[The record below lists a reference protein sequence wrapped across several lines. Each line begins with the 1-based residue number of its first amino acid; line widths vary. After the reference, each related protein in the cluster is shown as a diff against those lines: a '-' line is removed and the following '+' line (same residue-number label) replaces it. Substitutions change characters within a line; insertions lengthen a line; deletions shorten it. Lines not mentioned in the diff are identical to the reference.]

1 MNNFFKILQE
11 KNHILADGATGT
23 NLFAMGLETGDPPE
37 PWNINHK
44 DRIRSL
50 HQGFVD
56 AGSDLFL
63 TNSFGGTS
71 FRLKLHN
78 LEKRVFELN
87 KSAGDIAREVADHA
101 DRLVI
106 VAGSMVSTG
115 EMIEPHGLMTPNE
128 ATDAFRAQAEGLAE
142 GGVDVLWLETMYAM
156 EELEAAMD
164 AVKDL
169 GLPVCATMS
178 FDTAGKTMMGITPKN
193 LARKS
198 QDLELAGFGANCGI
212 GAADLIATI
221 NGITQNV
228 DSETVVIAKANCGIP
243 EFHDGNIHYSGTENL
258 MPFAIEA
265 ARQRATVGEM
275 SDAMASEFG
284 RHRATIQ
291 GVRGIWKQHMQASAD
306 MDLLKDRVE
315 EFSKALGRA
324 PRILVAKL
332 GQDGHDRGQK
342 VIASAFADLG
352 FDVVTGPLFQT
363 PDEVYDLAI
372 SHDVDAVGISTL
384 AAAHLSQVPQ
394 LRKKLDAGA
403 GRHIE
408 LVVGGVIPPGDIPLL
423 ERDGAAAVFLPGTK
437 STDAA
442 MRLLDLLARRRNIS

>member
-1 MNNFFKILQE
+1 MIQIDSMNNFFKILQE

-44 DRIRSL
+44 DLIRSL

-87 KSAGDIAREVADHA
+87 KAAGVIAREVADQA

-106 VAGSMVSTG
+106 VAGSMGPTG

-178 FDTAGKTMMGITPKN
+178 FDTAGKTMMGITPSSLAKKSKDLN
-193 LARKS
+193 LS
-198 QDLELAGFGANCGI
+198 GFGANCGI
-212 GAADLIATI
+212 GAPDLLATI
-221 NGITQNV
+221 NDISKNV
-228 DSETVVIAKANCGIP
+228 DPGTVVISKANCGIP
-243 EFHDGNIHYSGTENL
+243 EFVDGNITYSGTEEL
-258 MPFAIEA
+258 MSEYVQIAINSGAKIIGGCCGTSFDHVRAMRKAMDEHVVSPPPSLEEIEA
-265 ARQRATVGEM
+265 RVGPMSEGSKSIFQGDDSKPKKQRR
-275 SDAMASEFG
+275 SRRS
-284 RHRATIQ
+284 RA
-291 GVRGIWKQHMQASAD
+291 
-306 MDLLKDRVE
+306 
-315 EFSKALGRA
+315 
-324 PRILVAKL
+324 
-332 GQDGHDRGQK
+332 
-342 VIASAFADLG
+342 
-352 FDVVTGPLFQT
+352 
-363 PDEVYDLAI
+363 
-372 SHDVDAVGISTL
+372 
-384 AAAHLSQVPQ
+384 
-394 LRKKLDAGA
+394 
-403 GRHIE
+403 
-408 LVVGGVIPPGDIPLL
+408 
-423 ERDGAAAVFLPGTK
+423 
-437 STDAA
+437 
-442 MRLLDLLARRRNIS
+442 